1 MVTSSYDCPDLIRH
15 ILDPLDPLVPG
26 LGPSGSWSWTLWTL
40 WLWILVLLRM
50 WSSLV
55 SSKGQQSSSAA
66 EGERRMPHLKNP
78 VKAWRNR
85 RQQNHTDTAESE
97 CEEDLEQLEE
107 QLEEV
112 SRTLIFREEQ
122 LFSQDSPSEEDQD
135 QLHTD
140 LEALT
145 LQLWTAVDNTFTS
158 SCSSSPDHL
167 EVLKS
172 AVASIQQQEE
182 QDRRWTD
189 CPEERVPPWRPQKCL
204 SKHNTLLQNLV
215 ETRLT
220 HAAQNQDSST
230 DGLSSS
236 LKRQVCGM
244 GRRVK
249 EDLLVVVRAVQDCY
263 PPQMDILNLYSGL
276 FHRSFSARLTELA
289 AAGPEPEPEL
299 EPDDRSYLLFWIN
312 HCYPHE
318 ILNHEELKGKIKT
331 ACLGSLLLQ
340 DHLDRLEDQYLN
352 HQEDKLKLW
361 LNAALRK
368 EEESWLSG
376 QNPELLDRYRFS
388 PLAVDIIQVID
399 SSLSEVSHVIRDQSK
414 GHNRV
419 TAHLDSFLSSYEKCV
434 EEFMKGNHGNARSV
448 IKAQLV
454 CEQQLR
460 DYITAQTGSLSEPQR
475 QRCVDALSALKDC
488 GYRCLTCPPQLK
500 VGLAQLWAPGW
511 VDGSLPVVDSLLDS
525 LDRQLSDLSDLK
537 PTCRQSVLS
546 VLQEDLVLQ
555 YVKRTLRTRTRSR
568 EQQVGGAQRMTED
581 ARKISDFFQ
590 QEGGGTPWLGEML
603 CSVAEVLRLQDP
615 GSVQLEVVSLARRF
629 PDLSSAHVAAL
640 LSLKA
645 GLSAADIRSIRRSVE
660 ENRPLGASTNQSP
673 PFFSRVK
680 VKWINKI
687 NKMLA

>member
-1 MVTSSYDCPDLIRH
+1 M
-15 ILDPLDPLVPG
+15 
-26 LGPSGSWSWTLWTL
+26 SG
-40 WLWILVLLRM
+40 
-50 WSSLV
+50 
-55 SSKGQQSSSAA
+55 
-66 EGERRMPHLKNP
+66 GEMRRLPRLKNP
-78 VKAWRNR
+78 VRAWRNR
-85 RQQNHTDTAESE
+85 RQQNHTDTAEEVSD
-97 CEEDLEQLEE
+97 CEEVLE

-112 SRTLIFREEQ
+112 SRRLILREEQ

-135 QLHTD
+135 QLHMD
-140 LEALT
+140 LEALS

-158 SCSSSPDHL
+158 SCSSSSSPAHL

-182 QDRRWTD
+182 QDRRWTG
-189 CPEERVPPWRPQKCL
+189 CPEECVPAWRPQKCL

-215 ETRLT
+215 ESRLT
-220 HAAQNQDSST
+220 RAAQNQDSST
-230 DGLSSS
+230 DSLSSS

-263 PPQMDILNLYSGL
+263 PPEMDILNLYSGL

-289 AAGPEPEPEL
+289 AAGPEP
-299 EPDDRSYLLFWIN
+299 DDCSYLLFWIN

-352 HQEDKLKLW
+352 HKEDKVKLW

-388 PLAVDIIQVID
+388 PLAVDVIQVID
-399 SSLSEVSHVIRDQSK
+399 SSLSEVSCVIRDQSK

-419 TAHLDSFLSSYEKCV
+419 TAHLDSFLSRYEKCV
-434 EEFMKGNHGNARSV
+434 EEFMKGNHSNARSV

-460 DYITAQTGSLSEPQR
+460 DYITAQTGSVLEPQR
-475 QRCVDALSALKDC
+475 RHCMDALSALKDC

-500 VGLAQLWAPGW
+500 VGLAQLWTAGW
-511 VDGSLPVVDSLLDS
+511 ADGSLPVVDSLLDS
-525 LDRQLSDLSDLK
+525 LDRQLSDLSDLM

-568 EQQVGGAQRMTED
+568 EQQVDGAQRMTED
-581 ARKISDFFQ
+581 ARKIRDFFQ
-590 QEGGGTPWLGEML
+590 QEGGGAPWLGEML
-603 CSVAEVLRLQDP
+603 RSVAEVLRLQDP
-615 GSVQLEVVSLARRF
+615 GSVQLEVVSLARKF
-629 PDLSSAHVAAL
+629 PDLSGDHVAAL

-645 GLSAADIRSIRRSVE
+645 GLSAADVRSIRRSVE
-660 ENRPLGASTNQSP
+660 ENRPLDASTNQSP
-673 PFFSRVK
+673 SFFSRVK
-680 VKWINKI
+680 VKWIDKKI
-687 NKMLA
+687 KQMLAC